1 MITILGK
8 EKLINGISKI
18 CNINRNDRKKRKRK
32 KNDYFQQIKN
42 LTHLKFHTPIKFLND
57 NQSLMKAYVSIK
69 LTFFVHP
76 SACNNNSCSICR
88 SAFNHLSIT
97 VYQFSLDPLRI
108 PSQ

>member
-18 CNINRNDRKKRKRK
+18 CIEMIEKKRKRK

-42 LTHLKFHTPIKFLND
+42 LIHLKFLTPIKFLND